1 MTSGVGSLMALVHP
15 EIGVD
20 YPGIVP
26 QAGEWPLR
34 DALAEIHHDHLVADS
49 LDDREIVLDH
59 DHSAP
64 LRRELPDG
72 LADPRAEHGIDASH
86 RLVEDDHARL
96 GGGYA
101 REFEQSLLAA
111 AQPHGKLVLEL
122 CELEALQDDPD
133 GCPVRLLIAPDT
145 AGVGDAR
152 AHRTSGALAKRQRA
166 AAHVGCA

>member
-49 LDDREIVLDH
+49 LDEREIVLDH

-72 LADPRAEHGIDASH
+72 MADPRAEHGIDASH

-101 REFEQSLLAA
+101 PEFQQSPLAPPQPPRNLLPELCQLAA
-111 AQPHGKLVLEL
+111 LPA
-122 CELEALQDDPD
+122 DPYRF
-133 GCPVRLLIAPDT
+133 PL
-145 AGVGDAR
+145 
-152 AHRTSGALAKRQRA
+152 
-166 AAHVGCA
+166 